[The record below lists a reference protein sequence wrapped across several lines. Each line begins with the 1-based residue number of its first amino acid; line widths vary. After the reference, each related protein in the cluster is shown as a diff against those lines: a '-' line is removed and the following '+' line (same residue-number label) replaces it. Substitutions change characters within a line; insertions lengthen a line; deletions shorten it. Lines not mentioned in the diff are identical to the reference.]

1 MHWLVVSSV
10 LCASSVPLTFSA
22 AAGEEQE
29 QGRGSS
35 SGAPSAG
42 AAEQV
47 PSQAE
52 GSRGAAAEPRGP
64 SAQAPDEKKKLEE
77 EIAKEL
83 GAQPGQGS
91 APAPS
96 PGAPPPGP
104 PPPAQGQPGGVVPP
118 QGQVGGNPFAR
129 LLLLPDI
136 SAIGRGALAWNHL
149 DVGTLSPRGDPFAPA
164 HTVQAIFE
172 ELELGVQAVVD
183 PYARADV
190 FLSFTSDGAEIEEA
204 YLTTLGLPAGL
215 QVRAGKLFAPFGRQ
229 NQQHAHV
236 WDFVDR
242 PLALARLLGSDALK
256 GPGLEVAWLAPT
268 PWFAELHIAYQALT
282 PAFEVHSRNA
292 GVARLAQFFDVG
304 EASTLGLGVSGAL
317 LQEQQSGASR
327 EIYGADV
334 YLKIRPLSARSY
346 AALQGEV
353 VARRLTGAV
362 GAADEP
368 PEESGTLWGGYVQA
382 IWRDGPYLAYG
393 ARYERAPAVQGGP
406 EHRVSAIAGWLPS
419 EFQRIRLQISYD
431 RLPGGQDGL
440 EALLHFEFSIGAHG
454 AHPF

>member
-1 MHWLVVSSV
+1 MRWFVLSSV
-10 LCASSVPLTFSA
+10 LCAIAVPPSSSA
-22 AAGEEQE
+22 APVEKQE
-29 QGRGSS
+29 QVKGSS
-35 SGAPSAG
+35 GRAPSAG
-42 AAEQV
+42 AAEEA
-47 PSQAE
+47 PSQAK
-52 GSRGAAAEPRGP
+52 GGIATAAAPQGP
-64 SAQAPDEKKKLEE
+64 APQEADEKRKLEE

-83 GAQPGQGS
+83 GAQPGQAPS
-91 APAPS
+91 PAPS
-96 PGAPPPGP
+96 SGTPSGP
-104 PPPAQGQPGGVVPP
+104 PPPAQGQPGGVAP
-118 QGQVGGNPFAR
+118 QEGQTGGNPFAR

-136 SAIGRGALAWNHL
+136 SAIGRGALAWNRL

-172 ELELGVQAVVD
+172 ELELGVQAVID

-190 FLSFTSDGAEIEEA
+190 FLSFTPDGAEVEEA

-242 PLALARLLGSDALK
+242 PLALARLLGGDALK
-256 GPGLEVAWLAPT
+256 GPGLDVAWLAPT

-292 GVARLAQFFDVG
+292 GVARLVQFFDVG

-353 VARRLTGAV
+353 LARRLTGAV

-368 PEESGTLWGGYVQA
+368 PEDSGTLWGGYVQA
-382 IWRDGPYLAYG
+382 IWRDGPYFAYG

-419 EFQRIRLQISYD
+419 EFQRIRLQLSYD

-440 EALLHFEFSIGAHG
+440 EAILHFEFSIGAHG